1 MSLYVPTKSSDNTR
15 PIVQLEEAT
24 YGVPVPN
31 GVYKHV
37 GVATEFNWSKNRDVE
52 DLYMVSLEYPYGEY
66 AFGTEYEF
74 VLTYA
79 MTDTKVFRQGAMLP
93 AGTGTIAKG
102 LTFVQSK
109 MINDVEM
116 FRVFQGNITESL
128 SCTYERILR
137 VEQTFRPKT
146 ITHWLTE
153 LEKDT
158 ALGATVNLDPAPL
171 TAEPFTVRSSVTLD
185 PLTIGGAVVDVG
197 EFDLNVEWQILI
209 WQPQNHIEPKF
220 IGAQRRET
228 TGSLRTTVKDNV
240 LEDLVVSRVAA
251 PMVMQISN
259 TPGPDVDWTFGG
271 VRFNNYA
278 TEDVGDSDEFD
289 TYTVDWKATTFTVQD
304 V

>member
-1 MSLYVPTKSSDNTR
+1 MSAYVPTKSSDNEE
-15 PIVQLEEAT
+15 IVRLEET
-24 YGVPVPN
+24 VYGTPTNN
-31 GVYKHV
+31 GVYQHI

-79 MTDTKVFRQGAMLP
+79 MVDTKEFRYGTELP
-93 AGTGTIAKG
+93 AGAGTIAKG
-102 LTFVQSK
+102 QTFVQSK
-109 MINDVEM
+109 LINAAPM
-116 FRVFQGNITESL
+116 FRVFQGNITESV
-128 SCTYERILR
+128 SVTYERILR

-146 ITHWLTE
+146 ITHWLT
-153 LEKDT
+153 LAEKNT
-158 ALGATVNLDPAPL
+158 LLGATANLTPTAL

-185 PLTIGGAVVDVG
+185 PLSIGGAVVDVG
-197 EFDLNVEWQILI
+197 EFDLNVEWSILT

-220 IGAQRRET
+220 IAAQRRDVN
-228 TGSLRTTVKDNV
+228 GSLRTTVKDNV
-240 LEDLVVSRVAA
+240 IEDLVVSRVAA

-289 TYTVDWKATTFTVQD
+289 TYSVDWKATTFTTQD